1 MANTRFDI
9 TMFGET
15 MLRLSVPSGDRL
27 ERMRQLDV
35 FPGGAE
41 SNVATAI
48 ARMGFRASWLS
59 RLPATPLGRRI
70 ERAVHAE
77 GVDTSQV
84 VWTDDGRVGT
94 YYVEYASP
102 PRRIEVVYDRKD
114 SAAAALSIADIDWSA
129 LLSTRMLHFTGITPA
144 LSPSCQEVAIE
155 AVERAAAAGVHLSI
169 DVNFRAKLWTP
180 EQAAKTLLPLLRRAH
195 LVICGLSDAATL
207 FGIDGDPA
215 DVLQGLRQLTGSPLV
230 VLTLGDQGASAIDQE
245 GHVFTQAAIPCQVV
259 DRIGAGDAFT
269 AGVLCGLLEGS
280 LEQGLRYGAAMSAHK
295 LTTHGDA
302 LCATRAE
309 ILDLLVERENTRPGR

>member
-1 MANTRFDI
+1 
-9 TMFGET
+9 
-15 MLRLSVPSGDRL
+15 
-27 ERMRQLDV
+27 MRQLDV

-41 SNVATAI
+41 SNVSTAV
-48 ARMGFRASWLS
+48 ARMGFRVSWVS

-77 GVDTSQV
+77 GVDTSHV
-84 VWTDDGRVGT
+84 IWAEDGRVGT
-94 YYVEYASP
+94 YYVEYASL

-114 SAAAALSIADIDWSA
+114 SAAASLSPQDMDWSA
-129 LLSTRMLHFTGITPA
+129 LLATRNLHFTGITPA
-144 LSPSCQEVAIE
+144 LSPSCRDVAVE
-155 AVERAAAAGVHLSI
+155 AVERAVAAGVQVSI

-180 EQAAKTLLPLLRRAH
+180 EQAAATLLPLLRRAH

-207 FGIDGDPA
+207 FGIDGEPA
-215 DVLQGLRQLTGSPLV
+215 EVLQALRQLTDSPMV
-230 VLTLGDQGASAIDQE
+230 VLTLGDRGALAVDRD
-245 GHVFTQAAIPCQVV
+245 GHVYTQSAIPCQVV

-280 LEQGLRYGAAMSAHK
+280 LELGLRYGAAMSAHK

-309 ILDLLVERENTRPGR
+309 ILELLAEREHTRPGR